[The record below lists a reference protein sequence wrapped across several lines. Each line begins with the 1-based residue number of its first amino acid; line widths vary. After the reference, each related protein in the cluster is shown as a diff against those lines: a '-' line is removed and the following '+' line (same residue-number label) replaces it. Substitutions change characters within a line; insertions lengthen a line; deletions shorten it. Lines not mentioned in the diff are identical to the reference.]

1 MVYKPI
7 RKVVSALDAIYARQS
22 VDKADSLSIQG
33 QIDLCRQKTGSD
45 HKVYQDKGYSGKN
58 TNRPAFQQMMADV
71 ERGLI
76 QKIIVYR
83 LDRFS
88 RSIADFGRLWEI
100 LRKHS
105 VEFVSINETFDTSTP
120 MGRAMLNIIMVFAQL
135 ERETTAERVRDNYYQ
150 RARLGSWP
158 GGPAP
163 YGFSIGRLPG
173 PDGKPAPGLLPD
185 EHASIVEHIFQS
197 YAREGVSLGSLA
209 RSLNGDGIPAPR
221 RATWDNVALSR
232 ILHSPLYVMADED
245 VYLYYQGKGLIFA
258 NRLEEFDGLHGGMI
272 VGKRDRSAG
281 KYQDLKEQHFS
292 LSTHYGLIPSGLW
305 LQCQYKLDANRQ
317 LGNAGKGKHTWLSGL
332 LKCGACG
339 YSVKVNRDRDRY
351 YLVCSGR
358 SNLGL
363 CTASIQTDLR
373 ALEASVEAELER
385 LLAECPDVKEPPADA
400 RAHSEAL
407 AEIER
412 KIDRLISALA
422 ASSDLAMPYINRTIQ
437 KLESRRQ
444 ELLEQQARQH
454 TDPSPKRKHLKFG
467 PLEFEQKKLVA
478 AQFIQEIRL
487 SGETAEVI
495 WNI

>member
-1 MVYKPI
+1 M
-7 RKVVSALDAIYARQS
+7 DAIYARQS

-33 QIDLCRQKTGSD
+33 QIDLCRQKAGAEFRI
-45 HKVYQDKGYSGKN
+45 YQDKGYSGKN
-58 TNRPAFQQMMADV
+58 TNRPAFQRMIEDV
-71 ERGLI
+71 EKGLV

-100 LRKHS
+100 LKRHS

-150 RARLGSWP
+150 RAKLGSWP

-163 YGFSIGRLPG
+163 FGFSIGKLPG
-173 PDGKPAPGLLPD
+173 PEGKLAPGLLPN
-185 EHASIVEHIFQS
+185 EQAAVVERIFQD
-197 YAREGVSLGSLA
+197 YAQPEATLGSVA
-209 RSLNGDGIPAPR
+209 RGLNADGIPAPR
-221 RATWDNVALSR
+221 RSTWDNVALSR

-258 NRLEEFDGLHGGMI
+258 NRLEEFDGLHAGMV

-292 LSTHYGLIPSGLW
+292 LSTHYGLIPSDLW
-305 LQCQYKLDANRQ
+305 LRCQYKLDNNRQ
-317 LGNAGKGKHTWLSGL
+317 LGSAGRGKHTWLSGL
-332 LKCGACG
+332 LKCAACG
-339 YSVKVNRDRDRY
+339 YSIKVNRDRDKY

-363 CTASIQTDLR
+363 CEASIRVELR
-373 ALEASVEAELER
+373 ELESAVEAELER
-385 LLAECPDVKEPPADA
+385 LLAECPDVEGHGTEDQETAQALAGIDQKIE
-400 RAHSEAL
+400 RLMSAL
-407 AEIER
+407 AE
-412 KIDRLISALA
+412 
-422 ASSDLAMPYINRTIQ
+422 SSDLTMSYINRTIE
-437 KLESRRQ
+437 KLEAQRG
-444 ELLEQQARQH
+444 ELLERQAKLYA
-454 TDPSPKRKHLKFG
+454 SPRPKLNRLKFS
-467 PLEFEQKKLVA
+467 PLDFEQKKLVA
-478 AQFIQEIRL
+478 AQFIQEVRL

-495 WNI
+495 WKV

>member
-1 MVYKPI
+1 M
-7 RKVVSALDAIYARQS
+7 DAIYARQS

-33 QIDLCRQKTGSD
+33 QIDLCRQKAGETFQ
-45 HKVYQDKGYSGKN
+45 VYQDKGYSGKN
-58 TNRPAFQQMMADV
+58 TNRPAFQRMMEDV

-88 RSIADFGRLWEI
+88 RSIADFGRLWET
-100 LRKHS
+100 LRKHD

-150 RARLGSWP
+150 RAKLGSWP

-163 YGFSIGRLPG
+163 YGFSIGKLPG
-173 PDGKPAPGLLPD
+173 PDGVPAPGLVPND
-185 EHASIVEHIFQS
+185 RVPVVERIFQS
-197 YAREGVSLGSLA
+197 YASPEGTLGSVA
-209 RSLNGDGIPAPR
+209 RELNGDGIPAPR
-221 RATWDNVALSR
+221 RATWDSVALSR

-245 VYLYYQGKGLIFA
+245 VYLYYQGKGLNFA
-258 NRLEEFDGLHGGMI
+258 NRLEEFDGLHAGMI

-281 KYQDLKEQHFS
+281 KYQDLRDQHFS
-292 LSTHYGLIPSGLW
+292 LANHYGILPSELW
-305 LQCQYKLDANRQ
+305 LRCQYKLDRNRQ
-317 LGNAGKGKHTWLSGL
+317 LGGAGRGKHTWLTGL
-332 LKCGACG
+332 LKCAKCG
-339 YSVKVNRDRDRY
+339 YSVKVNRDRDKY

-363 CTASIQTDLR
+363 CDASIRADLR
-373 ALEASVEAELER
+373 ALENSAAVELEK
-385 LLAECPDVKEPPADA
+385 LLAECPHMEEDVEENRETA
-400 RAHSEAL
+400 RAL
-407 AEIER
+407 AQIDQ
-412 KIDRLISALA
+412 KIDRLMTALA
-422 ASSDLAMPYINRTIQ
+422 ESSDLTMPYINRTVS
-437 KLESRRQ
+437 KLEEQRK

-454 TDPSPKRKHLKFG
+454 SSPAVKRKHLKFG
-467 PLEFEQKKLVA
+467 PLDFEQKKLVA

-495 WNI
+495 WNV

>member
-1 MVYKPI
+1 M
-7 RKVVSALDAIYARQS
+7 DAIYARQS

-33 QIDLCRQKTGSD
+33 QISLCQQKAETD
-45 HKVYQDKGYSGKN
+45 CRIYQDKGYSGKN
-58 TNRPAFQQMMADV
+58 TNRPAFQRMMEDV

-76 QKIIVYR
+76 RKIIVYR

-100 LRKHS
+100 LKKHN

-163 YGFSIGRLPG
+163 YGFSIGKLPG
-173 PDGKPAPGLLPD
+173 PEGKPVPGLIPN
-185 EHASIVEHIFQS
+185 ERAAVVERIFQT
-197 YAREGVSLGSLA
+197 YAQPEATLGSVA
-209 RSLNGDGIPAPR
+209 RGLNTEGIPAPK
-221 RATWDNVALSR
+221 RATWDNVTLSR
-232 ILHSPLYVMADED
+232 ILHSPLYTMADED
-245 VYLYYQGKGLIFA
+245 VYLYYQAKGLMFS
-258 NRLEEFDGLHGGMI
+258 NSLEEFDGLHAGMI
-272 VGKRDRSAG
+272 VGKRDRS
-281 KYQDLKEQHFS
+281 LKEQHFS

-305 LQCQYKLDANRQ
+305 LQCQYKLDTNRQ

-332 LKCGACG
+332 LKCAACG
-339 YSVKVNRDRDRY
+339 YSVKVNRDGDKY

-363 CTASIQTDLR
+363 CDASIRVNLR
-373 ALEASVEAELER
+373 ELEASVEIELEK
-385 LLAECPDVKEPPADA
+385 LLEACPEVEADA
-400 RAHSEAL
+400 AEDQETAQMLHQIDQKIEHLMAAL
-407 AEIER
+407 AE
-412 KIDRLISALA
+412 
-422 ASSDLAMPYINRTIQ
+422 SSSLTMSYINRTVER
-437 KLESRRQ
+437 LERQ
-444 ELLEQQARQH
+444 REELLDRQAKLH
-454 TDPSPKRKHLKFG
+454 KKPMPKLDRLKFG
-467 PLEFEQKKLVA
+467 PLSFAQKKLVA